1 MDGWV
6 TEADGGDGGF
16 GGCAALPSAHAGG
29 LPIDPPDPPSVS
41 WRAAGRQDKGAGQH
55 VETAAGAAAAS
66 WRRRNRSA
74 ASSGRSPVPTP
85 RQPLK
90 RACGA
95 ASKLAQLQNCRPAI
109 RRSPQPA
116 DRLRRTRPASCVN
129 LPSSFRAAA
138 RNVTLIAPPPQ
149 TAATVTAAGRAITK
163 AQIDQVCTRLR
174 SDTAPQPAVHIGGY
188 RLSSGAQRK
197 LQRATRGRWPFAP
210 DRLPNICFL
219 NLHWPPG

>member
-1 MDGWV
+1 MCSFAFRARGRF
-6 TEADGGDGGF
+6 ADR
-16 GGCAALPSAHAGG
+16 PSR
-29 LPIDPPDPPSVS
+29 PSVRFVAS
-41 WRAAGRQDKGAGQH
+41 SRPPGQGRRPARRDRRRRAAAG
-55 VETAAGAAAAS
+55 